1 MNGISRGATDQ
12 IQLLSS
18 ANLSVLRSSALC
30 SSELTYEAE
39 ARQPHYE
46 SRNATS
52 TVQPSLAIAVSGNT
66 ACASVRS
73 SLASQL

>member
-1 MNGISRGATDQ
+1 MGSRGTRRTKF
-12 IQLLSS
+12 LLSS
-18 ANLSVLRSSALC
+18 AYLGVLRSSALC

-46 SRNATS
+46 SRNGTS

-66 ACASVRS
+66 TCASVRS